1 MENAISILK
10 EVVAAVES
18 QNQIIARHEHAIK
31 ALLLRS
37 DLISGITNS
46 KSQYYQDLFV
56 LKETGY
62 KRDGFFV
69 EFGATNGIE
78 GSNSFILEKIFGWRG
93 ILAEPAKC
101 WHSNL
106 RQNRSALIDTRCVW
120 NTSGELIEFHEDE
133 AATLSTAQI
142 FAEVDFHSRSN
153 FKTYPVET
161 ISLVD
166 LLEQHNAPKNIDY
179 LSIDTEGSE
188 YSILSA
194 FDFEKY
200 NINIITCE
208 HNWSANRSKISE
220 LLFSKGYEVKHN
232 NLTNCDDWFV
242 RRNDH

>member
-1 MENAISILK
+1 MEKFDISIKQLIDCVK
-10 EVVAAVES
+10 N
-18 QNQIIARHEHAIK
+18 QNQVLAQHAHAINT
-31 ALLLRS
+31 LMLRA
-37 DLISGITNS
+37 DLITGITNS

-69 EFGATNGIE
+69 EFGATNGVE
-78 GSNSFILEKIFGWRG
+78 GSNSFILEKEFGWRG
-93 ILAEPAKC
+93 ILSEPARC
-101 WHSNL
+101 WHNDL

-120 NTSGELIEFHEDE
+120 NTSGEVIEFHEDE
-133 AATLSTAQI
+133 AATLSTIQI
-142 FAEVDFHSRSN
+142 FAEVDFHSRST

-188 YSILSA
+188 YDILNS
-194 FDFEKY
+194 FDFDKY
-200 NINIITCE
+200 NIKIITCE
-208 HNWSANRSKISE
+208 HNWSSNQSKIRE
-220 LLFSKGYEVKHN
+220 LLFSKGYDIKHQ

-242 RRNDH
+242 KK

>member
-10 EVVAAVES
+10 EVVAAVEC

-106 RQNRSALIDTRCVW
+106 RQNRNALIDTRCVW
-120 NTSGELIEFHEDE
+120 NASGELIQFHEDD
-133 AATLSTAQI
+133 AATLSTAKI
-142 FAEVDFHSRSN
+142 YTHSDFHSRSN

-166 LLEQHNAPKNIDY
+166 LLEQHDAPQNIDY

-188 YSILSA
+188 YDILSV
-194 FDFEKY
+194 FDFEKF
-200 NINIITCE
+200 NIKIITCE
-208 HNWSANRSKISE
+208 HNWSSNRSKISE
-220 LLFSKGYEVKHN
+220 LLFSKGYEIRHE

-242 RRNDH
+242 RK